1 MMIRTLESVA
11 PSLAFCAPIGSLEAI
26 VRSLGACCSSLQERV
41 VYGLRDGRKKR
52 QWCMET
58 YNILRTVTND
68 NLADVRGDSRLFD
81 IYATTGTL
89 ALEMRVFRTADN
101 FSFLTTIS

>member
-1 MMIRTLESVA
+1 
-11 PSLAFCAPIGSLEAI
+11 
-26 VRSLGACCSSLQERV
+26 
-41 VYGLRDGRKKR
+41 
-52 QWCMET
+52 MET

-81 IYATTGTL
+81 IYATTGAL

>member
-1 MMIRTLESVA
+1 
-11 PSLAFCAPIGSLEAI
+11 
-26 VRSLGACCSSLQERV
+26 
-41 VYGLRDGRKKR
+41 
-52 QWCMET
+52 MET

-89 ALEMRVFRTADN
+89 ALGMRVFRTADN